1 MKFKYQARTKGG
13 ELQAGNVEAADKAA
27 AAAILSGHDLFVLSL
42 ESSEKVGFAEKI
54 FSFVGGVKR
63 KDLVIFSRQLATVL
77 QAQLSLADSLK
88 TLKNQTENQ
97 ALKEI
102 VGEISDDVSSG
113 LSFSQALEKHQDVFS
128 DFFISMVRSAEVT
141 GSLDTAV
148 SFLADYLEKE
158 DDIVGRVKSAMTYPL
173 IVVGLF
179 IIVAAIMVVNVF
191 PQLAPVFA
199 NANVQLPF
207 YTQILIGSGNF
218 VSRWW
223 PALLVVLI
231 IAALMALEYFRS
243 AEGKAVWDDV
253 KTRLPILKK
262 IYLPLTMSRFTNSV
276 SVLIKGGVPL
286 AQALEITSDSVDNAF
301 YREILHNIADSVR
314 QGSLLSEAFQ
324 ASPYFPPLVA
334 QMSAVGEATGQ
345 LEQIFTR
352 LSNFYSRETDKVVD
366 NLVDLIQP
374 LLMIVIGLMVGLLF
388 AAVLIPLYSLTA
400 SF

>member
-1 MKFKYQARTKGG
+1 MKFKYQARTKDG
-13 ELQAGNVEAADKAA
+13 ELQTGNVEAADKAA
-27 AAAILSGHDLFVLSL
+27 ANSILSGHNLFILSL
-42 ESSEKVGFAEKI
+42 ESSEKISLTDKL

-88 TLKNQTENQ
+88 TLKSQTENQ

-113 LSFSQALEKHQDVFS
+113 LSFSQALEKHRDIFS
-128 DFFISMVRSAEVT
+128 DFFVSMVQSAEVT

-158 DDIVGRVKSAMTYPL
+158 DNIVGQVKSAMTYPL

-199 NANVQLPF
+199 NANVQLPV
-207 YTQILIGSGNF
+207 YTQVLIGSGNF
-218 VSRWW
+218 VSHWW
-223 PALLVVLI
+223 PALLIVLVI
-231 IAALMALEYFRS
+231 IILMALEYFRS
-243 AEGKAVWDDV
+243 AEGRAVWDDL

-262 IYLPLTMSRFTNSV
+262 IYMPLTMSRFTNSV

-286 AQALEITSDSVDNAF
+286 AQALEITSDSVDNTF

-334 QMSAVGEATGQ
+334 QMTAVGEATGQ
-345 LEQIFTR
+345 LEQIFNR

>member
-13 ELQAGNVEAADKAA
+13 ELQAGNVEATDKAA
-27 AAAILSGHDLFVLSL
+27 AAAILSGHDLFILSL
-42 ESSEKVGFAEKI
+42 ESSEKVGFAEKL

-158 DDIVGRVKSAMTYPL
+158 DDIVSRVRSAMTYPL
-173 IVVGLF
+173 IVVSLF

-199 NANVQLPF
+199 NANVQLPV
-207 YTQILIGSGNF
+207 YTQVLIGSGNF

-223 PALLVVLI
+223 PAILIVLI
-231 IAALMALEYFRS
+231 IAVLMALEYFRS

>member
-1 MKFKYQARTKGG
+1 
-13 ELQAGNVEAADKAA
+13 
-27 AAAILSGHDLFVLSL
+27 
-42 ESSEKVGFAEKI
+42 
-54 FSFVGGVKR
+54 
-63 KDLVIFSRQLATVL
+63 
-77 QAQLSLADSLK
+77 
-88 TLKNQTENQ
+88 
-97 ALKEI
+97 
-102 VGEISDDVSSG
+102 
-113 LSFSQALEKHQDVFS
+113 
-128 DFFISMVRSAEVT
+128 
-141 GSLDTAV
+141 
-148 SFLADYLEKE
+148 LADYLEKE
-158 DDIVGRVKSAMTYPL
+158 DNIVGQVKSAMTYPL

-199 NANVQLPF
+199 NANVQLPV
-207 YTQILIGSGNF
+207 YTQVLIGSGNF
-218 VSRWW
+218 VSHWW
-223 PALLVVLI
+223 PALLIVLVI
-231 IAALMALEYFRS
+231 IILMALEYFRS
-243 AEGKAVWDDV
+243 AEGRAVWDDL

-262 IYLPLTMSRFTNSV
+262 IYMPLTMSRFTNSV

-286 AQALEITSDSVDNAF
+286 AQALEITSDSVDNTF

-334 QMSAVGEATGQ
+334 QMTAVGEATGQ
-345 LEQIFTR
+345 LEQIFNR

>member
-13 ELQAGNVEAADKAA
+13 ELQAGNVEAADKAT
-27 AAAILSGHDLFVLSL
+27 AAAILSGHNLFILSL

-77 QAQLSLADSLK
+77 QAQLSLTDSLK

-102 VGEISDDVSSG
+102 VGEVSDDVSSG

-128 DFFISMVRSAEVT
+128 GFFISMVRSAEVT

-223 PALLVVLI
+223 PALLIVLI
-231 IAALMALEYFRS
+231 IVVLMALEYFRS